1 MKVNDPRKQNTS
13 DIVESLLTN
22 TKRQYTESAHA
33 EIYNR
38 LIGTISEFNTKA
50 ERSEKFMMILA
61 GAQVM
66 LAIAQIVLAIQ

>member
-1 MKVNDPRKQNTS
+1 MNMKDPRKQITNE
-13 DIVESLLTN
+13 IVESLLTN

-38 LIGTISEFNTKA
+38 LISTISEFNAKA

-66 LAIAQIVLAIQ
+66 LAIAQIILATR